1 MQDLQ
6 AEKIVSLLFETKQT
20 LITSHQ
26 YNEGLA
32 YKSEIKL
39 ILCKIAADVG
49 DGVKNIQREGPSFIF
64 TGRGTDN
71 LQCLLG
77 ECTKFSRRLG
87 VRCQFNDFKGE
98 EIKSFSLSYRKKKEN
113 Y

>member
-49 DGVKNIQREGPSFIF
+49 DGVKNIQREG
-64 TGRGTDN
+64 G
-71 LQCLLG
+71 
-77 ECTKFSRRLG
+77 
-87 VRCQFNDFKGE
+87 QFNNFKGE
-98 EIKSFSLSYRKKKEN
+98 EVKAFSLAYRRKKEN